1 MRRIKLL
8 FPFPF
13 KTRRNQIPFRSKN
26 VTMLPCFHP
35 PFSTPPLSVSVN
47 QKLIEDYIFLT
58 VRHLGGWF
66 KCFTREKS
74 EYMKLIV
81 AKNDLSSLIPMQGHG
96 LSSLKSMQQ
105 HAGLFEFET
114 NENSWS
120 FEFETNGNSWSF
132 EFETNENSWSFGF
145 ETNENSWSFEFEI
158 NENSCMVLRV

>member
-120 FEFETNGNSWSF
+120 FEFETNGNSNLVPRLF
-132 EFETNENSWSFGF
+132 LRGRKDPGRSWSRDRYK
-145 ETNENSWSFEFEI
+145 I
-158 NENSCMVLRV
+158 YCLRGYGRSIK

>member
-74 EYMKLIV
+74 EYMKLVV
-81 AKNDLSSLIPMQGHG
+81 AKNDPSSLIPMQGHG
-96 LSSLKSMQQ
+96 PSSVRPMKILGPSSLRPMKIHGPSSLKPMKIHGSSSLRPMKFHGHSSLRSMKI
-105 HAGLFEFET
+105 HGPS
-114 NENSWS
+114 SWRL
-120 FEFETNGNSWSF
+120 
-132 EFETNENSWSFGF
+132 
-145 ETNENSWSFEFEI
+145 
-158 NENSCMVLRV
+158 M